1 MILQPDAIIT
11 KEVKIPREEKK
22 IGSIL
27 LADDIDSDIYHQVI
41 FTGENVKDL
50 QDRILRVKLN
60 LGEMLDIDFVPY
72 AYFSYGPS
80 AYFYIKD

>member
-1 MILQPDAIIT
+1 MILQADAIIT
-11 KEVKIPREEKK
+11 KEVNIPKEEKK

-27 LADDIDSDIYHQVI
+27 LADDIDSDIYHQVM
-41 FTGENVKDL
+41 FTGENVKHL
-50 QDRILRVKLN
+50 QDKILRVKLN

-80 AYFYIKD
+80 SYFYIKE